1 MDRKLRKFAAL
12 LAVLCLTL
20 TGCNLIGVDPLM
32 QIAEDR
38 AAVSDVYETV
48 LAEYDGGTVTVA
60 DIIYDFNYQW
70 SYYYQLYA
78 MTGMELDEET
88 VTMLRDSCVDAAVER
103 AAQSAEAERRGIAL
117 TEEELAAAEQTAR
130 QLYDESYASLLSQAT
145 DADEDVRA
153 ARTEYELYAS
163 GQDYE
168 TILAYYTAEALNSKL
183 REQEDAGI
191 TDPGE
196 ESIEQA
202 YDQRVESDEA
212 NYADSPASFESAMTS
227 GTLVTWMPEGY
238 RTVKH
243 ILVIPDESVLT
254 PYQEAKSE
262 LDTMQSELDS
272 LNEQLLAATDDDPA
286 EGEEAADPAA
296 LETQIA
302 AQEAAIAAAE
312 EALQP
317 LADACFA
324 DVQDT
329 LDEIQSR
336 LDAGEDFQT
345 LIDEYGEDP
354 GMQNEPTATVGY
366 YVSADSTTWD
376 TAFRDAA
383 MLLSNVGDVSEPVL
397 SMSGVHI
404 IRYESDVTPG
414 PVPLDDVRDQL
425 FDEALTAAREEHY
438 GALLDEWVAAIHPV
452 YHYDAWEPLA

>member
-48 LAEYDGGTVTVA
+48 LAEYDSGTVTVA

-78 MTGMELDEET
+78 MAGMELDEET
-88 VTMLRDSCVDAAVER
+88 VAMLRDSCVDAAVER

-117 TEEELAAAEQTAR
+117 TEEELAEAEQTAR

-262 LDTMQSELDS
+262 LDSMQTELDS

-317 LADACFA
+317 LADACLA

>member
-153 ARTEYELYAS
+153 ARVEYELYAS

-383 MLLSNVGDVSEPVL
+383 MLLSNVGDISEPVL

-414 PVPLDDVRDQL
+414 PVPLDDIRDQL

-438 GALLDEWVAAIHPV
+438 DALLDEWVAAINPV